1 MSRVVIQG
9 DASGTG
15 DFTIAAPN
23 SNTDRTLTL
32 PDEAGEVLVNGTT
45 SNVGIGLTP
54 GSGQGALQVTSASQS
69 WFKFYDSTAGWNFGT
84 FYKANGT
91 TALGYLGGG
100 GGSAIVGGTVDDFVV
115 RAEGSLLFAAGGGTE
130 RMRIDDSGRVT
141 MPYQPM
147 ACATWNANQAQNT
160 VIGSNTPIVITN
172 VGNHL
177 SNGRFTCP
185 VGGVYRAT
193 FSGMT
198 QNSINTQTRLRLN
211 AAALPSVANGFNA
224 YSAGATYTKLN
235 ISGLITCAANDV
247 LDFFTD
253 LGSGGGVHV
262 QYGQISFNLV
272 G

>member
-54 GSGQGALQVTSASQS
+54 VSGQGALQVTSAGQS

-141 MPYQPM
+141 MPNQPM
-147 ACATWNANQAQNT
+147 LSASRTTNF
-160 VIGSNTPIVITN
+160 GSNNASQTLINYDTAQVN
-172 VGNHL
+172 VGNHYNTTSGL
-177 SNGRFTCP
+177 FTCP
-185 VGGVYRAT
+185 VNGNYRVTA
-193 FSGMT
+193 FGMT
-198 QNSINTQTRLRLN
+198 VGATSNGVFVYTAVSVRKNNSQIGAT
-211 AAALPSVANGFNA
+211 A
-224 YSAGATYTKLN
+224 YNYGDGYVHMGGNWIIPASAGDS
-235 ISGLITCAANDV
+235 ISIFTASCLAN
-247 LDFFTD
+247 
-253 LGSGGGVHV
+253 
-262 QYGQISFNLV
+262 YGQLTIELIS
-272 G
+272 